1 MQGFKFSG
9 VALCIAN
16 LTEHLPLNIEIREK
30 RYSLRKLNF
39 LAASGGAKLHECCI
53 KCMRFHQISHNLG
66 RLRRTIERVQGVV
79 PSSARVQGQAG
90 LALPRVSGTTPQGR
104 SPNA

>member
-30 RYSLRKLNF
+30 RYSLRKLNSP
-39 LAASGGAKLHECCI
+39 AASGGAKLHECCI
-53 KCMRFHQISHNLG
+53 SCIKCIRFRQISHDLG
-66 RLRRTIERVQGVV
+66 RLRRTIERVQPVRLRMEPGFK
-79 PSSARVQGQAG
+79 RVES
-90 LALPRVSGTTPQGR
+90 LPQLP
-104 SPNA
+104 AFEE